1 MADDLEQSARP
12 DRPRG
17 RSMYE
22 FVVDDSNLEMGA
34 SPKGAPKIPVRGERQ
49 HTQMIRFFVAGLT
62 IMCMIVFGA
71 IVFTNKTESGQPA
84 TAVHTGSTYDSG
96 FNMKQNW
103 GAYSPYFDT
112 GKPFNGISENSLQGI
127 HTLPETCSYKQ
138 VHILHRHGDRYP
150 AGGTADKIEVVAEKL
165 KAMSK
170 EPHKKLAWLKDWEY
184 ALGREL
190 LVSTGVATLFT
201 SGSKFWGSHG
211 QLLYNTTN
219 TSWNSG
225 LNKFPDGSSRPKP
238 LLRATTQYRIEESAR
253 AWAAGFFGTYGHPAT
268 EPDTRK
274 EYDLVLQV
282 EEMGYNNSLAGYFA
296 CPNAEAKNAES
307 GSKRKWKWVD
317 HYLKDAAKRL
327 QTLLPGYEDFGPRDA
342 LAFQDLCTFETAAYG
357 SSPFCE
363 LFTETEWRGFE
374 YHLDLMF
381 YGESGWGSHVGPA
394 TGLAWLEELH
404 ARLTHQ
410 LISESHNGVN
420 TTLTSAESTFP
431 LDQPFYADF
440 THDSVIVSVLSAL
453 QFEWIK
459 KDLSP
464 KKIKVPRQFI
474 LSRLTP
480 FGARLY
486 VEILSCDKSDMV
498 RLKLNDRVL
507 NLGDLKYCSNDSSG
521 LCSLPDFIKSLE
533 SALSSIDFE
542 DVCYAEH
549 DWETPKLD

>member
-1 MADDLEQSARP
+1 
-12 DRPRG
+12 
-17 RSMYE
+17 MYE

-34 SPKGAPKIPVRGERQ
+34 SSKTGIQKPVRGERQ

-62 IMCMIVFGA
+62 VMCIVVFGA
-71 IVFTNKTESGQPA
+71 IIFTNKTEGGQA
-84 TAVHTGSTYDSG
+84 AMAVHTGSTYESG

-112 GKPFNGISENSLQGI
+112 GKPFNGISENALTGI
-127 HTLPETCSYKQ
+127 YTLPETCSYKQ
-138 VHILHRHGDRYP
+138 VHILHRHGDRYA
-150 AGGTADKIEVVAEKL
+150 AGGTADKIEAVVEKL
-165 KAMSK
+165 KGMSE
-170 EPHKKLAWLKDWEY
+170 EPHKKLAWLKDWNY
-184 ALGREL
+184 TLGREL

-211 QLLYNTTN
+211 HLLYNSSSA
-219 TSWNSG
+219 SWSSD
-225 LNKFPDGSSRPKP
+225 LNKFPDGSPRPKP
-238 LLRATTQYRIEESAR
+238 LLRATTQYRIEDSAR

-268 EPDTRK
+268 DPDTRN
-274 EYDLVLQV
+274 EYELILQT
-282 EEMGYNNSLAGYFA
+282 EEMGYNNSLAGYFG
-296 CPNAEAKNAES
+296 CPNSEAKHAET
-307 GSKRKWKWVD
+307 GSDRKWKWVEN
-317 HYLKDAAKRL
+317 YLKDAAKRL
-327 QTLLPGYEDFGPRDA
+327 QHLLPGYPDFGPRDA
-342 LAFQDLCTFETAAYG
+342 LVLQDICAFETAAYG

-381 YGESGWGSHVGPA
+381 YGESGWGSNVGPA
-394 TGLAWLEELH
+394 TGLPWLEELH

-410 LISESHNGVN
+410 LITESHNGVN
-420 TTLTSAESTFP
+420 TTLSSDESTFP

-440 THDSVIVSVLSAL
+440 THDSVIVAVLSAL
-453 QFEWIK
+453 QFDWIK

-486 VEILSCDKSDMV
+486 VEVLSCEDGDMV
-498 RLKLNDRVL
+498 RLKLNERVL
-507 NLGDLKYCSNDSSG
+507 NLGDLKHCSNDSNG
-521 LCSLPDFIKSLE
+521 LCSLPGFIKSLE
-533 SALSSIDFE
+533 SVLESIDFE

-549 DWETPKLD
+549 DWKALEFD